1 MATFERKELKRAQTI
16 ADKLKNLRADRD
28 ITVDALSK
36 KLNIPTKYIINLEN
50 GQYDNLPG
58 DVYVR
63 AWLKNIAKFY
73 GIGVNELLVDYQ
85 LEKNIKNK
93 ISVQTK
99 TVKKKS
105 LKDSKILQPKVLRW
119 FLVWLFVSMLFV
131 YLAYEIVNIITPP
144 FLDITQ
150 PGNNLRT
157 KEASVEIIGQTKP
170 EAQLLINGELIVLDK
185 EGKFKKVVNLTV
197 GLNTLKIS
205 AKNKHSRTR
214 YAEWLIL
221 RESLE

>member
-73 GIGVNELLVDYQ
+73 GIGANELLVDYQ

-93 ISVQTK
+93 INVQTK
-99 TVKKKS
+99 TEKKKS

-150 PGNNLRT
+150 PSNNLRT

-185 EGKFKKVVNLTV
+185 EGKFKKMVNLTV